1 MAETAST
8 RRPQTRLPAPE
19 RRRKIIAAAREVFIE
34 QGYSGARTKEIA
46 DRAGVTEAFLYRH
59 LASKEE
65 MYDVAIVEPLRSG
78 LAALAYDVDALYQE
92 HSDPIA
98 FMDAVNERNLRFYT
112 EFAAV
117 LAVALY
123 SELGNGRDLYVTSL
137 KPMLD
142 QIGERIAQAMGWTAR
157 GIDPAL
163 VRSSILGAQWAIG
176 LDFGLRRR
184 RVELDSAAK
193 HLTLL
198 FTGGVRE
205 KPDRENPSTGKR

>member
-1 MAETAST
+1 MAESPTE
-8 RRPQTRLPAPE
+8 RRPQTRLSAPE
-19 RRRKIIAAAREVFIE
+19 RRRKIIAAAREVFME

-65 MYDVAIVEPLRSG
+65 MYEVAIIEPLRSG
-78 LAALAYDVDALYQE
+78 LAALTYDVERLYQE
-92 HSDPIA
+92 HSDPIV
-98 FMDAVNERNLRFYT
+98 FMDAINERNLRFYT

-123 SELGNGRDLYVTSL
+123 SELGNGRDLYNASL

-142 QIGERIAQAMGWTAR
+142 QIAERIALGMGWSER
-157 GIDPAL
+157 GIETSL

-176 LDFGLRRR
+176 LDFGLRHR

-205 KPDRENPSTGKR
+205 KAARPKP

>member
-1 MAETAST
+1 MSEPTSP
-8 RRPQTRLPAPE
+8 RRVQTRLSAPE

-65 MYDVAIVEPLRSG
+65 MYEVAIVEPLRSG
-78 LAALAYDVDALYQE
+78 LAGLAYDVDVIHKE
-92 HSDPIA
+92 HSADPIN
-98 FMDAVNERNLRFYT
+98 FMDAINERNLRFYT

-123 SELGNGRDLYVTSL
+123 SELGNGRELFSTSL

-142 QIGERIAQAMGWTAR
+142 QIAGRIADAMGWSER
-157 GIDPAL
+157 GIDVGL

-176 LDFGLRRR
+176 LDFGLRPR
-184 RVELDSAAK
+184 RVDLDATAK
-193 HLTLL
+193 HLTVL

-205 KPDRENPSTGKR
+205 KGSRKKI